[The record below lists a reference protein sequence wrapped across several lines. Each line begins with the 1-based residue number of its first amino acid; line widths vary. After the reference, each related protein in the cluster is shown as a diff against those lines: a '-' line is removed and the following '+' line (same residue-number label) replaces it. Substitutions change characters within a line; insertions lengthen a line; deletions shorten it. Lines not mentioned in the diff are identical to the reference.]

1 MAGPIDDVVRE
12 ILVRQL
18 DAWGPAALH
27 RAKRATFVQAYGGP
41 VGGLAEAAIRVF
53 DEFTDLL
60 RGRRL
65 TLPVVGPTVDAA
77 ALDRVVRELDR
88 PSGLDVHPV
97 AGGVDALPAVLSAAS
112 AGGAPLLA
120 FVDATTGPPPSAA
133 ALAAIAKGKPAELL
147 LVLGA
152 GGRGLD
158 HRAALRTA
166 GFPLVADV
174 ELVARDGAGA
184 AGGDETRLVAFA
196 TGSGKS
202 LDAFKDAMWAV
213 DEYAG
218 VRYRDPHDPEG
229 HLLDISE
236 RPHPGPLRRE
246 LLAHLDTVGRAT
258 VTELRQFT
266 VTDTVY
272 RSADATRVITALL
285 TGGHIRRDPP
295 SGRLAG
301 DVLIEPTGTAA

>member
-1 MAGPIDDVVRE
+1 MGGPIDDVVRE

-27 RAKRATFVQAYGGP
+27 RSKRATFAQAYGGAP
-41 VGGLAEAAIRVF
+41 DGLPEAALRVF

-65 TLPVVGPTVDAA
+65 TAPVVAPSPDRA
-77 ALDRVVRELDR
+77 ALDAVYQELDR
-88 PSGLDVHPV
+88 PSGLDIHAVE
-97 AGGVDALPAVLSAAS
+97 GGVDTLPAVLTAAS
-112 AGGAPLLA
+112 AAGAPLLA
-120 FVDATTGPPPSAA
+120 FLDTAGGPQPAA
-133 ALAAIAKGKPAELL
+133 GTLAAVARGKPAELL
-147 LVLGA
+147 LALA
-152 GGRGLD
+152 GVPRD
-158 HRAALRTA
+158 HRAALAAA

-174 ELVARDGAGA
+174 ELVARDGTA
-184 AGGDETRLVAFA
+184 RLVAFA
-196 TGSGKS
+196 TGAGKS

-218 VRYRDPHDPEG
+218 VRYRDPQDPEG

-246 LLAHLDTVGRAT
+246 LLAHLAEVGRAT
-258 VTELRQFT
+258 VTDLRRFT

-272 RSADATRVITALL
+272 RAADANRVLTSLL
-285 TGGHIRRDPP
+285 TAGQLTRDPP
-295 SGRLAG
+295 TGRLGG
-301 DVLIEPTGTAA
+301 DVVIST